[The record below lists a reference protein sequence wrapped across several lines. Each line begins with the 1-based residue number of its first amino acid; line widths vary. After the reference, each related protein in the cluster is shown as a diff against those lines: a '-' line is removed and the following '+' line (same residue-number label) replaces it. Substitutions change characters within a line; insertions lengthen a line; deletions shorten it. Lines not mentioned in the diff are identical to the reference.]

1 MAGPSDGDERPR
13 VAVVTGAGRG
23 IGAAIAE
30 RLAADG
36 LSVVVNDVDG
46 DPAGLVCD
54 RIGASGGTAHAVV
67 ADIAASDGAAD
78 LVAATVERFGA
89 IDVLVNNAG
98 ITRDAMVH
106 RMTDEQWDSVLA
118 VNLTGAFRLCRAAY
132 PVMRASADGGPAHH
146 RKVVNITSINGIY
159 GTVANGNYSAAKAG
173 LIGLTKTLAREWGRQ
188 RINVNAVAPGYIAGT
203 RLTAARGDGDVVGI
217 PPEIIEKIEGS
228 IPIGRGGTPE
238 DVAGCVSFLAG
249 SDSDYLTGQVI
260 ELHGGLEFI
269 QVV

>member
-1 MAGPSDGDERPR
+1 MARLQDR

-23 IGAAIAE
+23 IGAAIAT

-36 LSVVVNDVDG
+36 AAVVINDVDPG
-46 DPAGLVCD
+46 PASEICD
-54 RIGASGGTAHAVV
+54 RITETGGSAAVVV
-67 ADIAASDGAAD
+67 ADVGLTEGADELVRAA
-78 LVAATVERFGA
+78 VERFGT

-106 RMTDEQWDSVLA
+106 RMTDEQWDSVIG
-118 VNLTGAFRLCRAAY
+118 VNLTGAFHLCRAAY
-132 PVMRASADGGPAHH
+132 PVMRASADGGPPHH

-159 GTVANGNYSAAKAG
+159 GTVANANYSASKAG

-203 RLTAARGDGDVVGI
+203 RLTAPRADGDVSGI
-217 PPEIIEKIEGS
+217 PPEIIERIERT
-228 IPIGRGGTPE
+228 IPIGRGGTPD
-238 DVAGCVSFLAG
+238 DVAGCVSFLSG
-249 SDSDYLTGQVI
+249 PDSDYLTGQVL